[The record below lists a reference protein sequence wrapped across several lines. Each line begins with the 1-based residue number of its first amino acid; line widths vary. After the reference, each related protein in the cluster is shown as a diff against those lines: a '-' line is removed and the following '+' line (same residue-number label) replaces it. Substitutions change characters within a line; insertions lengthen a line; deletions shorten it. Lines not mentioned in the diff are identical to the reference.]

1 MKKIIILSFLAMA
14 SFSDL
19 FAQNNF
25 TEKDRELLI
34 KTNLR
39 LEEMQ
44 RQMDMRFDL
53 MQRQMDVRFE
63 QMDKRF
69 EQVDKRFEQIDKR
82 IEQVDKRID
91 LLSQFMV
98 GILATFTALCVAM
111 FGLMIWD
118 RKTTTKPFEEK
129 IKNLDVQVNELANNK
144 ETLKKVV
151 QSLQQLAKNNTQLAE
166 ILKNANLL

>member
-1 MKKIIILSFLAMA
+1 MKKIIILSFLAIA

-53 MQRQMDVRFE
+53 MQKQIDVRFE
-63 QMDKRF
+63 QMDMRF

-82 IEQVDKRID
+82 ID

-98 GILATFTALCVAM
+98 EILATFTALCVAM

-166 ILKNANLL
+166 I